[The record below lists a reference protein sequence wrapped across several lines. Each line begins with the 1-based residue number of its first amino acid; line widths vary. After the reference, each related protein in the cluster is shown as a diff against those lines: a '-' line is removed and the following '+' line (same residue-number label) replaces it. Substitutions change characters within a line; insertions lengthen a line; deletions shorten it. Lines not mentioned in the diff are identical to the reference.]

1 MPASAPYIPA
11 KDADFELWFDNFSS
25 LITGSPTSYG
35 LIAGDATIIAGKYTA
50 WNAAYL
56 TATTP
61 ATRTSANIA
70 AKDAARADAENTIRP
85 YAQRIRANTSVSDA
99 LKVGL
104 GLNLQPATLTPI
116 PAPTDKPELLF
127 GSATPQQFVLSYK
140 TEGAAGKAK
149 PYGAIGVQVV
159 ASVGTAIAVDPDAA
173 PMVAMAT
180 KSPFRLNWSAG
191 QVGKIATIWARYYT
205 RSGPAGTM
213 QFGPWSTALSS
224 TII

>member
-1 MPASAPYIPA
+1 MPVSSPYIPPR
-11 KDADFELWFDNFSS
+11 DADFESWFDNFST
-25 LITGSPTSYG
+25 LITGAPTSYG
-35 LIAGDATIIAGKYTA
+35 LIAGDAVIIAGKYTA
-50 WNAAYL
+50 WNSAYL

-70 AKDAARADAENTIRP
+70 AKDAARADAEATIRP
-85 YAQRIRANTSVSDA
+85 YAQRIRANGAVSDA

-116 PAPTDKPELLF
+116 PAPTLKPELLF
-127 GSATPQQFVLSYK
+127 GAATPLQFQLGYK
-140 TEGAAGKAK
+140 TEGAAGKNK

-159 ASVGTAIAVDPDAA
+159 CSVGTAIAVDPDAA
-173 PMVAMAT
+173 PLKTMAT
-180 KSPFRLNWSAG
+180 KSPFRVNFDAS
-191 QVGKIATIWARYYT
+191 QVGKIATLWGRYYT
-205 RSGPAGTM
+205 RSGPGGAM